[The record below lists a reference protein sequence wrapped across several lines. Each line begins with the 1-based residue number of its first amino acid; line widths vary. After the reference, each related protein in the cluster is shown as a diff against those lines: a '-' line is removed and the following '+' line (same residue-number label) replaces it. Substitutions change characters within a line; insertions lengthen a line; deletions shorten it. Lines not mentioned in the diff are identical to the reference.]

1 MPMQQLTFVP
11 AAGKS
16 IMCKGD
22 SVDMTQQE
30 ANEDHN
36 HILDTLNHP
45 WSVVPPEIRSLSIIS
60 KSLAHGGK
68 EGKWKMKKKGRKEN
82 RKQMFLCF

>member
-45 WSVVPPEIRSLSIIS
+45 WSVVPPEIRSL
-60 KSLAHGGK
+60 
-68 EGKWKMKKKGRKEN
+68 
-82 RKQMFLCF
+82 

>member
-1 MPMQQLTFVP
+1 MLTVEFTFVFVSTFCTLRSICLPIYIVRLKINTTMPMQQLTFVP

-45 WSVVPPEIRSLSIIS
+45 WSVVPPEIRSL
-60 KSLAHGGK
+60 
-68 EGKWKMKKKGRKEN
+68 
-82 RKQMFLCF
+82 